1 MYMIGQVATLLDA
14 RVSIEK
20 LHGDVCHG
28 AQQMLA
34 PAAVEP
40 HTETPSNVAI
50 VGIGV
55 VLPKANS
62 AEDSWNKLL
71 NQVRLIR
78 DVQETTWD
86 WKLFLHQHRWDE
98 RRDGKAWV
106 NALEHWWLPYNV
118 EKNTN

>member
-1 MYMIGQVATLLDA
+1 MRISDGSSDVCSSDLVEIDAKTQISDGMYMIGQVATLRDA

-62 AEDSWNKLL
+62 AEDYWNNLL
-71 NQVRLIR
+71 NKVSVIR
-78 DVQETTWD
+78 EVPE
-86 WKLFLHQHRWDE
+86 
-98 RRDGKAWV
+98 
-106 NALEHWWLPYNV
+106 
-118 EKNTN
+118 

>member
-1 MYMIGQVATLLDA
+1 MYMIGQVATLRDA

-40 HTETPSNVAI
+40 HTEPPSNVAI

-62 AEDSWNKLL
+62 AEEYWNNLL
-71 NQVRLIR
+71 NKVSVIR
-78 DVQETTWD
+78 EVTARSE
-86 WKLFLHQHRWDE
+86 E
-98 RRDGKAWV
+98 RRCLKECVTTCRSRWSRI
-106 NALEHWWLPYNV
+106 
-118 EKNTN
+118 KKKTTQK